1 MYKAQF
7 LFIYNQPIH
16 RKYISLSM
24 DTKAMCIDQKK
35 FIFIFAQSCKRKLD
49 ELINCSQKQV
59 GLDLLGWYILSA
71 WKLIFF
77 IINIHEGNITSLSNV
92 WSLNKWFF

>member
-35 FIFIFAQSCKRKLD
+35 IIFIFAQSCKRKLD
-49 ELINCSQKQV
+49 ELINCQ
-59 GLDLLGWYILSA
+59 LENLY
-71 WKLIFF
+71 F
-77 IINIHEGNITSLSNV
+77 SL
-92 WSLNKWFF
+92 